1 MIKKFL
7 KSILF
12 KDVGDPSDIA
22 VTNEWARAFITLILL
37 SIYGVIGICLFYAV
51 TIIFGV
57 IYSIVSPLYIIMVIL
72 FLIMFYMAHMLA
84 YMLITLLR
92 IQPNKNEDDK

>member
-22 VTNEWARAFITLILL
+22 VTNEWAR
-37 SIYGVIGICLFYAV
+37 
-51 TIIFGV
+51 
-57 IYSIVSPLYIIMVIL
+57 
-72 FLIMFYMAHMLA
+72 
-84 YMLITLLR
+84 YMLIHHINHLSWINLKTLF
-92 IQPNKNEDDK
+92 K